1 MANENN
7 AWTSRKYRTGWYLTL
22 LSTVVLIAPFV
33 SGFFLASACT
43 ELIDGA
49 QWLTFLAVLWGAYFG
64 ANVAEKHMVFQSKD
78 TKVEIVTSIP
88 SQIDPPKD
96 GE

>member
-1 MANENN
+1 MAKESNS
-7 AWTSRKYRTGWYLTL
+7 WSSRKYRTGWYLTL
-22 LSTVVLIAPFV
+22 LTTAALVAPFV
-33 SGFFLASACT
+33 TGLFIKEACT
-43 ELIDGA
+43 ELISGG

-78 TKVEIVTSIP
+78 ARVEIIEK
-88 SQIDPPKD
+88 DPLKD

>member
-1 MANENN
+1 MANGNG
-7 AWTSRKYRTGWYLTL
+7 AWTSRKYRTGWYLTT
-22 LSTVVLIAPFV
+22 LSTLVLIAPFV
-33 SGFFLASACT
+33 SGFFMKGACT
-43 ELIDGA
+43 EIIDGA

-78 TKVEIVTSIP
+78 SKVEIVTS
-88 SQIDPPKD
+88 DPEPDPLKD